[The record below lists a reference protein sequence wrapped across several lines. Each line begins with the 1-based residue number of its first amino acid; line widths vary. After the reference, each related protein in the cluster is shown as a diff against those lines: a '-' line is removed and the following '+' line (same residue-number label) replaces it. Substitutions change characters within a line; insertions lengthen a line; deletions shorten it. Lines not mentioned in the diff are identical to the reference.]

1 MFRVTLALMDGTEAA
16 MELVES
22 RSEADR
28 CFDRMQTE
36 EIASA
41 VKMGTVSIEE
51 MCHGTWVPVCRRLI
65 GA

>member
-1 MFRVTLALMDGTEAA
+1 MTLALMDGTEAA
-16 MELVES
+16 VEMTES
-22 RSEADR
+22 RAEADK

-51 MCHGTWVPVCRRLI
+51 MCHGTWVLVCRRLI